1 MQFFETHVYV
11 SYFLIIIIIMNAYG
25 GELGMFAFRGLSEG
39 SPEWKSSFAKV
50 HKSKGK
56 FPSVP
61 EPPQGGNLVFEKLS
75 FYLRALLDSL
85 RGGSNKKKLFFSN

>member
-11 SYFLIIIIIMNAYG
+11 SYFLISLIIMNAYG

-56 FPSVP
+56 FSERTRTPSRW
-61 EPPQGGNLVFEKLS
+61 EP
-75 FYLRALLDSL
+75 RI
-85 RGGSNKKKLFFSN
+85 